1 MDVRLPALRLPLV
14 PRNPLL
20 QLVVIEDN
28 SSRKLMPSVRNIR
41 IDRHGTM
48 LVQTMGAMA
57 SALINYTLQLH
68 SPSIVSNSYRTNYLY
83 MKDSGILK
91 VR

>member
-20 QLVVIEDN
+20 QLVVIDDN
-28 SSRKLMPSVRNIR
+28 SRKLVPSVRNIR

-48 LVQTMGAMA
+48 LVQTMGAM
-57 SALINYTLQLH
+57 IDV
-68 SPSIVSNSYRTNYLY
+68 SIDPR
-83 MKDSGILK
+83 
-91 VR
+91 